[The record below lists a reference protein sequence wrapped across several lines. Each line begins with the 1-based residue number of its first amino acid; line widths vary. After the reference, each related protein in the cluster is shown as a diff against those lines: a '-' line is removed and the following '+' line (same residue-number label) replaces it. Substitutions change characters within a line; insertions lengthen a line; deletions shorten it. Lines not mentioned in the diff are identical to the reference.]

1 MSKPSKEALAKIAEF
16 RRRTAE
22 ANGSWLTRE
31 QCSQVVQMVKS
42 LLPTAYVAAQFHL
55 SHSRVRQ
62 ICRMRGLDLRV
73 LRKQRNEKARE
84 RRAHERLCP
93 ACKASFARAAA
104 PPSASDLGRAVRQ

>member
-1 MSKPSKEALAKIAEF
+1 MSTTCSEFTARVAEA

-31 QCSQVVQMVKS
+31 QCTQVVQMVKS

-104 PPSASDLGRAVRQ
+104 PLSTSDLGRAVRQ